1 MTDNGPAA
9 ERKAAESLQP
19 DVRDALKRLL
29 YRMADDDLIIA
40 HRNSEW
46 TGLGPTLE
54 EDIAFSSI
62 AQDKLGHALGLYTIL
77 HEELGEKNPD
87 AIAFG
92 RSETEF
98 TCCHFVEL
106 PIGDY
111 AFSLV
116 RHLLFDLADQLRFEL
131 LEDSSFEP
139 LARLARK
146 VKGEI
151 KYHLFHGATWVRK
164 LAAEGDEESRA
175 RIHTAVR
182 EAMPYA
188 LGVFEQ
194 VEGDN
199 HLAEAGIFPGE
210 AHLCELWSKAVAA
223 IFEDAEIP
231 MPDIST
237 LEPATGG
244 RVGHHTEHL
253 APLLKEMTEVFQIDP
268 SAEW

>member
-1 MTDNGPAA
+1 MTDSRPVEQSAD
-9 ERKAAESLQP
+9 ESMSP
-19 DVRDALKRLL
+19 EVRTALKKLL

-77 HEELGEKNPD
+77 HEELGEENPD
-87 AIAFG
+87 TIAFG
-92 RSETEF
+92 RTETTF

-116 RHLLFDLADQLRFEL
+116 RHLLFDLADQIRFEL
-131 LEDSSFEP
+131 LETSSFEP

-151 KYHLFHGATWVRK
+151 KYHLFHGAIWVKK
-164 LAAEGDEESRA
+164 LAAEGNEESRA

-182 EAMPYA
+182 ESMPLA
-188 LGVFEQ
+188 LGIFEPVEEDQ
-194 VEGDN
+194 V
-199 HLAEAGIFPGE
+199 LIEAGIFPGE
-210 AHLCELWSKAVAA
+210 EHLCSLWLKGVEA
-223 IFEDAEIP
+223 IFEDAGIP
-231 MPDIST
+231 MPDTSE
-237 LEPATGG
+237 LSPATGG
-244 RVGHHTEHL
+244 REGNHTEYL
-253 APLLKEMTEVFQIDP
+253 APLLSEMTEVFRIDP

>member
-1 MTDNGPAA
+1 MTDSRPA
-9 ERKAAESLQP
+9 EESRGESLSP
-19 DVRDALKRLL
+19 EVRNALKKLL
-29 YRMADDDLIIA
+29 YRTADDDLIIA

-62 AQDKLGHALGLYTIL
+62 AQDKLGHALQLYTIL
-77 HEELGEKNPD
+77 HEELGEENPD

-131 LEDSSFEP
+131 LETSSFEP
-139 LARLARK
+139 AARLARK

-151 KYHLFHGATWVRK
+151 KYHIFHGATWIKK

-175 RIHTAVR
+175 RMHSAVR
-182 EAMPYA
+182 DSMPLA
-188 LGVFEQ
+188 LGIFESNEEDQ
-194 VEGDN
+194 V
-199 HLAEAGIFPGE
+199 LAEAGIFPGE
-210 AHLCELWSKAVAA
+210 EDLCELWLKAVEA
-223 IFEDAEIP
+223 IFKDAEIP
-231 MPDIST
+231 MPDLSALT
-237 LEPATGG
+237 PATGG
-244 RVGHHTEHL
+244 RKGDHTEYL